1 MTLEYDGVYSEPG
14 FQLIYYP
21 ADSGILATVFFSF
34 YLFFCFCFLKLYY
47 SVSYMKASVILFVA
61 CTSGSASQVVVDG
74 RGGIQS
80 PGYPYDVPEHLSCR
94 WLLKSSDDQVSMQ
107 VVLICVEIVL

>member
-1 MTLEYDGVYSEPG
+1 MTLQYDGVYTEPG
-14 FQLIYYP
+14 FQLVYYP
-21 ADSGILATVFFSF
+21 ADPGILATVFFSF

-61 CTSGSASQVVVDG
+61 CTSGSASQVMVDG

-94 WLLKSSDDQVSMQ
+94 WLLKSTDDQVS
-107 VVLICVEIVL
+107 VLIVLTS